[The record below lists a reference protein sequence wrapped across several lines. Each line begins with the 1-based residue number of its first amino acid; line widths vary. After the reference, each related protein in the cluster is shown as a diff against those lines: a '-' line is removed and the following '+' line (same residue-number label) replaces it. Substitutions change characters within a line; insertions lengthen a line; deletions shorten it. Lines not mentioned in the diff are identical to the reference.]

1 MYRGVDATTTRG
13 VVLSVSQICSYD
25 QIKQTLK
32 QKGLMEEGF
41 PLHFTASMFA
51 GFICSVTSNPVGE
64 FVCHILRWGIY
75 MLMNHT
81 RSHLQTSSKF
91 AL

>member
-1 MYRGVDATTTRG
+1 MYRGVDATTARG

-41 PLHFTASMFA
+41 PLQFTASMFS
-51 GFICSVTSNPVGE
+51 GFICSVTSNPVGQS
-64 FVCHILRWGIY
+64 FIHILPRD
-75 MLMNHT
+75 T
-81 RSHLQTSSKF
+81 RVEVSIQLHI
-91 AL
+91 